1 MSTRATIRVM
11 NIDFKGNEVKLV
23 DLYRHSDG
31 YIRTGLGTALV
42 DFFINQRTSNDM
54 FVCDFITW
62 YNNQYNEHAR
72 LEITDNAEYH
82 SDTEYF
88 YTVFPSQRIVTV
100 NLSSQ
105 SNASIYCCH
114 WSNRSVSHT
123 LYDQRDADIGNYKDP
138 TCATRIV
145 EEQIKK
151 INEVPLHFYNST
163 GGSVG

>member
-11 NIDFKGNEVKLV
+11 DVDFKGHEVKLV

-31 YIRTGLGTALV
+31 YLENGLGTALV
-42 DFFINQRTSNDM
+42 DFIINVRTHNDM

-62 YNNQYNEHAR
+62 YRDQYNENAR

-88 YTVFPSQRIVTV
+88 YTVFPSKKLVTV

-105 SNASIYCCH
+105 SMTGVHCCH
-114 WSNRSVSHT
+114 WSNRSISHT
-123 LYDQRDADIGNYKDP
+123 LYDKQDADIGNYKDP
-138 TCATRIV
+138 TCATRIIKDA
-145 EEQIKK
+145 IKK
-151 INEVPLHFYNST
+151 INNVPLHFYT
-163 GGSVG
+163 EKGGA